1 MQQNSLIIYDLQK
14 KSIVSVQKSIGLNFI
29 PIRYIFLKYVRM
41 NAIYTHVFLYMMVC
55 LSHPRGEL

>member
-41 NAIYTHVFLYMMVC
+41 NAIYTHVFFIYDGLFVT
-55 LSHPRGEL
+55 S